1 METTNFKEI
10 ENATNT
16 GFKYDGA
23 TGTIKAT
30 DNEAFKNER
39 ACKVTKCV
47 SSRYNADNS
56 ITVTVKD
63 GYGNVTGEE
72 TFTKDDLFLLAQEK
86 GEKIIDKK
94 VRDKKRTERNKNID
108 DVLEDICKAIGLS
121 VLSLAGV
128 KLLDVTCKKSAKLFT
143 SLARKIVK

>member
-1 METTNFKEI
+1 MTTANTTNYKEI
-10 ENATNT
+10 ENTANT
-16 GFKYDGA
+16 F
-23 TGTIKAT
+23 KAT

-39 ACKVTKCV
+39 ARKVTKCV

-56 ITVTVKD
+56 VTVTVKD

-94 VRDKKRTERNKNID
+94 VRDAKRTERNKTID
-108 DVLEDICKAIGLS
+108 DALEDTCKIIGMTVIS
-121 VLSLAGV
+121 VVAG
-128 KLLDVTCKKSAKLFT
+128 KLLDVAGKKSAKLVK
-143 SLARKIVK
+143 SLARKIAK

>member
-1 METTNFKEI
+1 MTTANTTNYKEI
-10 ENATNT
+10 ENTANT
-16 GFKYDGA
+16 F
-23 TGTIKAT
+23 KAT

-39 ACKVTKCV
+39 ARKVTKCV

-94 VRDKKRTERNKNID
+94 NKDKKRSARNKNID
-108 DVLEDICKAIGLS
+108 DTLEDICKVIGLS
-121 VLSLAGV
+121 VLSLAGT

>member
-1 METTNFKEI
+1 MTTANTTNYKEI
-10 ENATNT
+10 ENTANT
-16 GFKYDGA
+16 F
-23 TGTIKAT
+23 KAT
-30 DNEAFKNER
+30 DNEAYKNER
-39 ACKVTKCV
+39 AHKVTKCV

-94 VRDKKRTERNKNID
+94 NKDKKRSARNKVVD
-108 DVLEDICKAIGLS
+108 DTLEDICKVIGMTVIS
-121 VLSLAGV
+121 IAAGKV
-128 KLLDVTCKKSAKLFT
+128 LDVAGKKSAKLVKN
-143 SLARKIVK
+143 LARKIAK

>member
-30 DNEAFKNER
+30 DKEALKNER
-39 ACKVTKCV
+39 ARRIRRRVTSK
-47 SSRYNADNS
+47 YNADNS

-63 GYGNVTGEE
+63 GYGNITGEE

-86 GEKIIDKK
+86 GESIIDKK
-94 VRDKKRTERNKNID
+94 VRDKKRAERNKVAD
-108 DVLEDICKAIGLS
+108 DTLEDICKAIGLS
-121 VLSLAGV
+121 VLSIAGGMMIEAAG
-128 KLLDVTCKKSAKLFT
+128 KKSAKLVK
-143 SLARKIVK
+143 SLARKIAK

>member
-10 ENATNT
+10 ENATNA

-39 ACKVTKCV
+39 ARRIRRRVTSK
-47 SSRYNADNS
+47 YNVDNS

-63 GYGNVTGEE
+63 GYGNITGEE
-72 TFTKDDLFLLAQEK
+72 TFTKDDLSPCT
-86 GEKIIDKK
+86 GE
-94 VRDKKRTERNKNID
+94 RREHH
-108 DVLEDICKAIGLS
+108 
-121 VLSLAGV
+121 
-128 KLLDVTCKKSAKLFT
+128 
-143 SLARKIVK
+143 